1 LSPPRKLIIVGAGG
15 HGRVVLDAARLAGW
29 HVAGFIDRDRAAG
42 SEVNRCPVLGGDEL
56 LDARYGFADAWFVV
70 ALGDQR
76 RRRALCE
83 RIRAAGGTLACVV
96 HPAAILSEYASIG
109 PGTVVLA
116 RAAINANARIGACC
130 IVNTGAIVEHDCDL
144 ADGVQ
149 IGPGAT
155 LAAGVIVESDGSVG
169 AGAVVIP
176 NVRLGAG
183 SILGAGA
190 AAIADLEAGAV
201 AVGVPAR
208 VVRRG

>member
-1 LSPPRKLIIVGAGG
+1 MSPLRKLIIVGGGG

-29 HVAGFIDRDRAAG
+29 QVAGFIDRDRTAG
-42 SEVNRCPVLGGDEL
+42 SEVNRCAVLGDDAL
-56 LDARYGFADAWFVV
+56 LEARHGFPEFQFIV
-70 ALGDQR
+70 AIGDQR
-76 RRRALCE
+76 RRRALGD
-83 RIRAAGGTLACVV
+83 RIRTTGGALATVV
-96 HPAAILSEYASIG
+96 HPAAILSESASIG

-116 RAAINANARIGACC
+116 LAAINANARIGAHC

-155 LAAGVIVESDGSVG
+155 LAAGVIVEADGFVG

-176 NVRLGAG
+176 GVRLGAG
-183 SILGAGA
+183 SVLGAGA
-190 AAIADLEAGAV
+190 VAIADLEAGAV

-208 VVRRG
+208 IVRRV